1 MLNNISI
8 KKRLMILIALIIFS
22 GVFLI
27 IWQNM
32 RLSDIS
38 NSFDLYRQAAVQGE
52 KNILKISR
60 DMNYSSRLTRS
71 IMLGDDYEKNLNKL
85 LSRIDDIKGHFV
97 QLQNSVSSLPL
108 EQQNSLL
115 AAINNSKKDTMA
127 FLDDGLRR
135 MNELGKT
142 ERSAEILKKAW
153 QDYRATA
160 SPVANK
166 ARGSFRELIKLEN
179 QIQQTITEKTEGVIS
194 ATQLYALV
202 IMSVVMVVVVIF
214 TLLLIRSILNPLK
227 QLKLNIKNIEESSD
241 LTNRTRLAS
250 NDELGDVALAFD
262 RMLEKF
268 QSILIEVKGATSQL
282 SGSSGQL
289 TQSTQST
296 VQNIEQQ
303 QNEVNN
309 ITAVMQNLDAT
320 VSTIVDNTTKANE
333 AVHSASDE
341 SNAGL
346 QVVEQ
351 TISIIN
357 KLNSDVTQASDI
369 IHNLETDTDSIGSVV
384 DVIKSIAEQTN
395 LLALNAAI
403 EAARAGEQG
412 RGFAVVADEVRTL
425 ASRTQEST
433 AEIQEMIERLQAG
446 ATKAVNVMETNKS
459 QANEAVKSADDTS
472 NSLQSVN
479 KTITTVEQINT
490 DIGHVTEQQSD
501 AAKEMNQ
508 SIDSINQLS
517 VTTSEHAQTNQ
528 DASQQ
533 LDSLAQNLNVLI
545 SQFKV

>member
-32 RLSDIS
+32 RLSNIS
-38 NSFDLYRQAAVQGE
+38 SSFQLYRQAAVQGE
-52 KNILKISR
+52 VNILKISR

-71 IMLGDDYEKNLNKL
+71 IMLGDDYDKNLKKL

-97 QLQNSVSSLPL
+97 QLKNSA
-108 EQQNSLL
+108 NSLSSQQQTSL
-115 AAINNSKKDTMA
+115 LTAINNSENDTMA

-142 ERSAEILKKAW
+142 ERSAEILSNAW
-153 QDYRATA
+153 KDYRATA
-160 SPVANK
+160 SPIANK
-166 ARGSFRELIKLEN
+166 ARGSFKELINLEN
-179 QIQQTITEKTEGVIS
+179 QIQQSITEETENVIS
-194 ATQLYALV
+194 ATQLYALI
-202 IMSVVMVVVVIF
+202 IMSVVMFVVVAF
-214 TLLLIRSILNPLK
+214 TLMLIQSILNPLK
-227 QLKLNIKNIEESSD
+227 TLKQNIEKIEENSD
-241 LTNRTRLAS
+241 LTNRTQIAS
-250 NDELGDVALAFD
+250 KDELGDVAQAFD

-268 QSILIEVKGATSQL
+268 HAILVQVQQATNQL
-282 SGSSGQL
+282 SESSRKLIQ
-289 TQSTQST
+289 TTDST

-303 QNEVNN
+303 QSEVNN

-320 VSTIVDNTTKANE
+320 VSTIVDNTMKANE

-341 SNAGL
+341 SNSGL
-346 QVVEQ
+346 QVVKQ

-446 ATKAVNVMETNKS
+446 ASKAVNVMETNKS

-479 KTITTVEQINT
+479 STITTVEQINT
-490 DIGHVTEQQSD
+490 DIGHVTEQQSN
-501 AAKEMNQ
+501 AASEMNQ
-508 SIDSINQLS
+508 SIESINQLS
-517 VTTSEHAQTNQ
+517 GTTSQHAQTNQ
-528 DASQQ
+528 EASQQ
-533 LDSLAQNLNVLI
+533 LHSLAQNLNVLI